1 MSATKLW
8 DKGEQKDQYLEQKVH
23 DFTVGNDQV
32 LDLLLAPYDVL
43 GSLAH
48 IQMLQKQGLLH
59 HSEFLKLRNELLV
72 IYKKIESGN
81 FSIRPEAEDIHSEI
95 EIRLTERLGD
105 IGKKIHTGRSRN
117 DQVLLDIKLFSRAE
131 VKTVTIKVKK
141 VFNQLLE
148 LAESH
153 KDKLIP
159 GYTHLQVG
167 MISSFGL
174 WFSAYAEALVD
185 DLRMLHAAY
194 TMAQKNPLGSG
205 AGYGGSMPLDRRF
218 TTELLGF
225 DDLNYNSVY
234 AQMNRGKMERSIAT
248 GLASIASS
256 ISKFSMDACLY
267 MNQNFDFIS
276 FPDALTTGS
285 SIMPHKKNPDVFE
298 LIRAKCNKIQA
309 LPFQFNTILNNLPSG
324 YHRDLQMIKE
334 DYILSFAE
342 LNSCLDILSVMLDNI
357 IVKDEILSDEK
368 YKYLYSVEKVNQLV
382 KDGMP
387 FRDAYVMVGQ
397 SIENDDFEIP
407 NNIKHTHEGSI
418 GNLCLN
424 SIDQMMKQVLYL
436 FKFDQFERR
445 IEELLKD

>member
-59 HSEFLKLRNELLV
+59 HSEFLKLRNELLA

-81 FSIRPEAEDIHSEI
+81 FSIRPDAEDIHSEI

-248 GLASIASS
+248 GLASIAST
-256 ISKFSMDACLY
+256 ISKFAMDACLY

-342 LNSCLDILSVMLDNI
+342 LNYCLDILSVMLDNI

-445 IEELLKD
+445 IEDLLKD